1 MTLPSTEIKENLL
14 QSDSTTPS
22 VENVTNNTEQTPTL
36 SGVEKVDSNSSI
48 PMSVDDSNSTTSKR
62 YDGVVIATK
71 VLWSKDL
78 DRLKKWMCFLAHS
91 YTDKMKYDV
100 VIFTSEPWN
109 ETQIAELQKV
119 AHPAKLTVALEGPT
133 LEEHIKSMTPD
144 EVEFLYK
151 RCNVTDGDHIR
162 WQHHCREPGYRHVNN
177 LGYAWQAEFRA
188 YHIWNHPAI
197 KDYKYM
203 MWLDADA
210 FVGKEWDVDPMQV
223 MIENDYT
230 VMYASSNYGTTK
242 NDLKLGDKLLK
253 AYNVNIC
260 QVVDNNSKYIHF
272 KSCPHNFTNIRQI
285 AGMHHITNLEV
296 FRKDIHQQFLK
307 SFTGDYKFSRRAD
320 DQLAVTIVGLME
332 QYIQNNF
339 TDVPTNIKL
348 FHEKANGFPLKI
360 QHHRMFDCIN
370 RPKVTKHPTKFFNLM
385 KTNWTGLEDRCGF
398 LY

>member
-1 MTLPSTEIKENLL
+1 
-14 QSDSTTPS
+14 
-22 VENVTNNTEQTPTL
+22 
-36 SGVEKVDSNSSI
+36 
-48 PMSVDDSNSTTSKR
+48 
-62 YDGVVIATK
+62 VIVTK
-71 VLWSKDL
+71 VLWPKDL
-78 DRLKKWMCFLAHS
+78 GPLKKWMCFLAHS

-100 VIFTSEPWN
+100 VIFTTMPWN
-109 ETQIAELQKV
+109 ESQITELQEV
-119 AHPAKLTVALEGPT
+119 AHPAKLTVALEGPS
-133 LEEHIKSMTPD
+133 LEEHVKSMTPD

-151 RCNVTDGDHIR
+151 RCNVTDGDHIS
-162 WQHHCREPGYRHVNN
+162 WHHYCKEPGSRHVNN
-177 LGYAWQAEFRA
+177 LGYSWQAEFRA

-197 KDYKYM
+197 KAYKYM

-210 FVGKEWDVDPMQV
+210 FVGKTWDVDPMQV

-230 VMYASSNYGTTK
+230 VMYSGFPYGTTRG
-242 NDLKLGDKLLK
+242 DLNLGEKLLK
-253 AYNVNIC
+253 AYNVSICGVSDNTTNIY
-260 QVVDNNSKYIHF
+260 VKT
-272 KSCPHNFTNIRQI
+272 CPNNFTDVRQI

-307 SFTGDYKFSRRAD
+307 SFTGDYKFSRQSD
-320 DQLAVTIVGLME
+320 DQMAVTIVGLME

-348 FHEKANGFPLKI
+348 FHEKGNGFPLKI

-370 RPKVTKHPTKFFNLM
+370 KPKVPMKPNKFYNLM